1 MVEEG
6 DKQEIKQQIERAVC
20 ARFQHFKD
28 QADSLTLE
36 SVRRLLEKD
45 MGLEKFALDVH
56 KRFIRDYLEKKMEA
70 VDDCKP
76 ETPTENVD
84 EYIHAS
90 KEAEMLP
97 EQNQTKVDPKK
108 TNSGVEEILED
119 SPIMGVLTPKS
130 EVATQESSLSEST
143 IKKAIWKRADHFQDN
158 SESITLAGVRRL
170 LEEDLGLEKNTLDA
184 FKKFISQEIDQV
196 LSSPDRAKSVKNA
209 KKKASDNLK
218 AKKPE
223 KSSSEERSDSSHSE
237 SDEMEVKVKS
247 RKEVASKRNIKK
259 SVQPKKR
266 KISECDS
273 DISEKKQKKPAK
285 RQKEDESDNDE
296 DGSQSEDGVE
306 KTAQRKEKP
315 AAGYGKRVENLKTI
329 IKACGMSVAPVIYK
343 KAKQVPE
350 EKREAFIV
358 KELQDILSREGLSK
372 NPSEKEI
379 KDCKKRKDRA
389 RELEGI
395 DMTNII
401 SSSRRRST
409 FSFASPVT
417 PVVRAKKEKV
427 GAEDSKSKKNIKIH
441 KDEDEEEKD
450 SDGEEEKKEK
460 DDGEDEKMEKDDDEE
475 EEKDDEEEEKDDE
488 EEEKEK
494 DDEEEVEEDVED
506 DDDEEEEESESD
518 DFNEDDDESD

>member
-1 MVEEG
+1 MGEEG
-6 DKQEIKQQIERAVC
+6 EKQEIKQQLERAVC

-45 MGLEKFALDVH
+45 LGLKKFALDVH
-56 KRFIRDYLEKKMEA
+56 KRFIRDVMEKKMEA
-70 VDDCKP
+70 DDNSKS
-76 ETPTENVD
+76 EASTENVD
-84 EYIHAS
+84 EDVLAS

-97 EQNQTKVDPKK
+97 EQNETKTDPKK
-108 TNSGVEEILED
+108 TSTGDEEILED

-130 EVATQESSLSEST
+130 EVATQESSVSEST

-158 SESITLAGVRRL
+158 SENITLAGVRRL

-184 FKKFISQEIDQV
+184 FKKFI
-196 LSSPDRAKSVKNA
+196 RAKSVKDV
-209 KKKASDNLK
+209 KKKASDNVK
-218 AKKPE
+218 AKKS
-223 KSSSEERSDSSHSE
+223 KKASSEERSNSSHSE
-237 SDEMEVKVKS
+237 SDEMEFQVKS

-266 KISECDS
+266 KMSEESDS

-285 RQKEDESDNDE
+285 RQKEEESDNDE

-343 KAKQVPE
+343 KAKQVPD

-358 KELQDILSREGLSK
+358 KELEDILSREGLSK

-379 KDCKKRKDRA
+379 KDCKKRKDTA

-417 PVVRAKKEKV
+417 PVIRAKKDKV
-427 GAEDSKSKKNIKIH
+427 DAKDSKSKKNVKNH
-441 KDEDEEEKD
+441 KDEDEDEEKKEKD
-450 SDGEEEKKEK
+450 NDEEEEEKKEKDDGEEEKKEK
-460 DDGEDEKMEKDDDEE
+460 DD
-475 EEKDDEEEEKDDE
+475 
-488 EEEKEK
+488 
-494 DDEEEVEEDVED
+494 EEEVEEEVED
-506 DDDEEEEESESD
+506 DEDEEEEEEEEEEESESD
-518 DFNEDDDESD
+518 EFNEDDEESD